1 MCPTLQEAH
10 DEKVNAAGG
19 FPGQPQRK
27 YDPYSNP
34 IQVGRI
40 IQILAMGI
48 HKWIILCLEC
58 FYIML
63 HQNLHMFLTQVSF

>member
-48 HKWIILCLEC
+48 HK
-58 FYIML
+58 
-63 HQNLHMFLTQVSF
+63 